1 MQLDIRGHNLT
12 PTQVDHV
19 DRHLRFALGR
29 FGHRIRQI
37 AVRLGGPTGP
47 RGGAD
52 KRCRVVV
59 TLRGHPGKVVVEDT
73 APDASTAIDRGV
85 DRAQRAV
92 ARAIARTREMRRSH
106 TLVEEC
112 A

>member
-12 PTQVDHV
+12 PAVMDHV
-19 DRHLRFALGR
+19 ERRLRFALSR
-29 FGHRIRQI
+29 FGDRIRQI
-37 AVRLGGPTGP
+37 AVRLGGPNGP

-59 TLRGHPGKVVVEDT
+59 TLRPSGEVVVEDT
-73 APDASTAIDRGV
+73 APDVSMAIDRGA

-92 ARAIARTREMRRSH
+92 ARAIARAREMRRSR
-106 TLVEEC
+106 TLLEEC

>member
-12 PTQVDHV
+12 PAVVDQVE
-19 DRHLRFALGR
+19 RCLRFALSR
-29 FGHRIRQI
+29 FGHRVGQI
-37 AVRLGGPTGP
+37 AVRLGGPNGP

-59 TLRGHPGKVVVEDT
+59 TMRPSGEVVVEDT
-73 APDASTAIDRGV
+73 APDVSAAIDRGA
-85 DRAQRAV
+85 DRVQRAV
-92 ARAIARTREMRRSH
+92 AHSIARRREMRRSH
-106 TLVEEC
+106 TLVEEG